1 MEEYKDLKFVND
13 AQDTSEALRMYKSQ
27 LYKMAQCA
35 QKIFES
41 LNSGDQIEEWM
52 KQSILSAY
60 DGIEKVS
67 SYIEYNSSFPK
78 VEDPLAPLEDDPKQ
92 NNNYLTNEDKRF
104 PVPQEAEGGD
114 DFVGRCISDP
124 AMKGRYPQQ
133 SDRFMACLLIY
144 NKNIENEANN
154 PGVPFQDP
162 MQKQEAAPIEP
173 DKPIL
178 P

>member
-60 DGIEKVS
+60 DGVEKVS

-154 PGVPFQDP
+154 PGVLFEDP